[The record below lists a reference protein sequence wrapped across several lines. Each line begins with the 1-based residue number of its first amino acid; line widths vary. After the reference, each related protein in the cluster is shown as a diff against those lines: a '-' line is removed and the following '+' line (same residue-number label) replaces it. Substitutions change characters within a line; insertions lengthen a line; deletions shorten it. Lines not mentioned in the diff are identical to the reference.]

1 MDEKQGINE
10 VLTELMKDEI
20 NPELIQNNKIHFR
33 VSDDIYRVRMPN
45 QKENS
50 NATGYKNKTYI
61 RLIQED
67 NTLTIKQLK
76 KILKEKKDIDI
87 DDLDK
92 KASELEKEMT
102 QVYLTLAKKKTSEKS
117 SITKL
122 KSKLET
128 IRDKRLVIIL
138 EKAEFLSPA
147 IENQAQDEYYRFLTA
162 MCTDKLIDKKND
174 KWEQVWISFNKYE
187 QDDSKLPYLSLG
199 RLTELVYGA

>member
-61 RLIQED
+61 KLIQED

-76 KILKEKKDIDI
+76 KVLKEKQDIDI

>member
-102 QVYLTLAKKKTSEKS
+102 QVYLTLAKKKSSEKK
-117 SITKL
+117 SINKL
-122 KSKLET
+122 KEELQS
-128 IRDKRLVIIL
+128 IRDKRLVLIL
-138 EKAEFLSPA
+138 EKAEYLSPA

>member
-10 VLTELMKDEI
+10 VLNELMKDEI
-20 NPELIQNNKIHFR
+20 NPELIQDNKIHFR
-33 VSDDIYRVRMPN
+33 VSNDIYRVRMPN

-50 NATGYKNKTYI
+50 NATSHKNKTYI
-61 RLIQED
+61 KLIQED

-199 RLTELVYGA
+199 RMTELVYGA

>member
-199 RLTELVYGA
+199 RMTELVYGA